1 MMRRAIGWEEYNNYF
16 LFTAPYSL
24 FSYII
29 PPPIHP
35 ARNGMAHKAA
45 ILSFSPVG
53 MNTDRHYT
61 PSASD

>member
-29 PPPIHP
+29 PPPVHP
-35 ARNGMAHKAA
+35 AKNGMAHKAA

-53 MNTDRHYT
+53 
-61 PSASD
+61 